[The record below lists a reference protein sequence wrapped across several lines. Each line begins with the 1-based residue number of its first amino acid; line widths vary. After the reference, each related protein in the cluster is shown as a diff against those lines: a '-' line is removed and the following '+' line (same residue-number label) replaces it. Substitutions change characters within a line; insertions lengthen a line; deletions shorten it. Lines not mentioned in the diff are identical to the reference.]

1 MTNYYHPQTLE
12 HIRNPLP
19 AVADWATSTSVPVPL
34 YDPTIE
40 ACRFV
45 SGAWVVVVNPLP
57 SKIEAKLAE
66 LEVLYQQKYYSNV
79 DALFPSGIKTIQLR
93 NDKDFSIFRD
103 IVYDAV
109 AMRAAGQES
118 ALVEFR
124 TEDNVTQTLPASEFI
139 PVGLDVLAAKKAL
152 WSVRTS
158 HKDAILL
165 LTEEQAATYVITTG
179 WPTTNEPYW
188 VQQEKNSK
196 FYKAQIRRRA
206 EKLQSAGLL
215 VESLT
220 ILKTIGE

>member
-1 MTNYYHPQTLE
+1 MYA
-12 HIRNPLP
+12 IRTDGLG
-19 AVADWATSTSVPVPL
+19 W
-34 YDPTIE
+34 
-40 ACRFV
+40 RFV
-45 SGAWVVVVNPLP
+45 SSPTDIINGEYYSENKPVVSAITL
-57 SKIEAKLAE
+57 KLSE
-66 LEVLYQQKYYSNV
+66 LDELYKQKYYSNV

-109 AMRAAGQES
+109 AMRAAGQDQ
-118 ALVEFR
+118 ALVEFC

-152 WSVRTS
+152 WSVRTA

-165 LTEEQAATYVITTG
+165 LTEEQAETYDITTD